1 MTSNL
6 RLGMLDR
13 SFGAGGGAFI
23 PVEDTRA
30 CAVAVDARGQ
40 VVIAGNLV
48 GGAHSGNHDGDHIVL
63 ARLTREG
70 ALDCS
75 FGSGGILGLPAYAGC
90 RCSGSILLDP
100 AGHIF
105 LTATSGGPA
114 PASWLVCVDP
124 QGRVVGAGRDPVG
137 AHEES
142 VAGRSLTLSVLAA
155 SGDGSLLA
163 AGTAGS
169 SRNQGRDFALAR
181 LDLHGELDPSFG
193 HRGVATTDFAGRRF
207 EVSCLLVD
215 AGSGFLVLG
224 SLSDDRSAHPAIL
237 RYLPDGQLDTGFG
250 SGGVSVGDFGG
261 AQDRALTGV
270 LYPSG
275 RILIAGSSRS
285 SRGERPVFAA
295 YRPDGR
301 LDADFALQGHGPQEA
316 PELGGAFTS
325 AALDTTGQAVL
336 AGRLTRGQVT
346 GVGLTRLTERGR
358 LDPASGVGGVLLTQL
373 RGRGGAVGLATDP
386 SGEIVVA
393 AETESADG
401 LIALRH
407 VIPNGLPV
415 AGSVPPAGVPY
426 LSRADLEARQRE
438 LMMRIQHDH
447 DMATMINR
455 GI

>member
-1 MTSNL
+1 MAANM

-23 PVEDTRA
+23 PLEDTRA
-30 CAVAVDARGQ
+30 CAVAVDAHGQ
-40 VVIAGNLV
+40 VVIGGNLAR
-48 GGAHSGNHDGDHIVL
+48 GAHGDDHIVL

-70 ALDCS
+70 SLDRS

-90 RCSGSILLDP
+90 RCSGAILLDR

-105 LTATSGGPA
+105 LTATSRGPA
-114 PASWLVCVDP
+114 PESWLVCVDP
-124 QGRVVGAGRDPVG
+124 HGSVVGAGRPDPVG
-137 AHEES
+137 AHQEGTP
-142 VAGRSLTLSVLAA
+142 GRSLTLSVLAG
-155 SGDGSLLA
+155 SGDGNILA
-163 AGTAGS
+163 AGTAGN
-169 SRNQGRDFALAR
+169 SRDDGRHFALAR
-181 LDLHGELDPSFG
+181 LDRHGELDLSFG
-193 HRGVATTDFAGRRF
+193 RRGVATTDFAGRRF

-215 AGSGFLVLG
+215 AHSGVLAVGSV
-224 SLSDDRSAHPAIL
+224 SDGRSAHPAIL
-237 RYLPDGQLDTGFG
+237 RYLQDGQLDTSFG
-250 SGGVSVGDFGG
+250 SGGLSVGDFGG
-261 AQDRALTGV
+261 GQDRALTGV
-270 LYPSG
+270 LLASG

-295 YRPDGR
+295 YRPDGG
-301 LDADFALQGHGPQEA
+301 LDTDFGSQGHGPQEA

-325 AALDTTGQAVL
+325 AALDTTGKAML
-336 AGRLTRGQVT
+336 AGRLTRGQVS

-373 RGRGGAVGLATDP
+373 RGRGGAVGVATDP

-393 AETESADG
+393 AETESANG
-401 LIALRH
+401 LVALRH
-407 VIPNGLPV
+407 VLPDVLPV
-415 AGSVPPAGVPY
+415 AGSVPPTGVPY

-438 LMMRIQHDH
+438 LMGLIQHDH